1 MAYNIILLIL
11 AILPVVLLGMYIYN
25 KDKDKEPRKTLFKV
39 FVGGILAAVLT
50 VIISILFE
58 YFIPYFSGDSSKYDG
73 FKLFLYSFFLI
84 GVVEEFCK
92 WILLYI
98 FSYHDREYDE
108 LYDMIVYSVFIG
120 LGFASIENILYIY
133 DGGIRVALIRF
144 FLAIPAH
151 VSMGIFMG
159 YYLSFAK
166 LADVNKRNKLKF
178 KYMIFSILIPSIL
191 HGIYDYCLLSNNLIL
206 LPIFLVFV
214 IILFF
219 QANKKATIMSN
230 MDAEI

>member
-25 KDKDKEPRKTLFKV
+25 KDKDKEPKKTLFKV

-84 GVVEEFCK
+84 GIVEEFCK

-120 LGFASIENILYIY
+120 LGFASIENILYVY

-178 KYMIFSILIPSIL
+178 KYMIWIE
-191 HGIYDYCLLSNNLIL
+191 
-206 LPIFLVFV
+206 
-214 IILFF
+214 
-219 QANKKATIMSN
+219 Q
-230 MDAEI
+230 

>member
-120 LGFASIENILYIY
+120 LGFASIENILYVY
-133 DGGIRVALIRF
+133 DVLGWHL
-144 FLAIPAH
+144 
-151 VSMGIFMG
+151 
-159 YYLSFAK
+159 
-166 LADVNKRNKLKF
+166 
-178 KYMIFSILIPSIL
+178 
-191 HGIYDYCLLSNNLIL
+191 
-206 LPIFLVFV
+206 
-214 IILFF
+214 
-219 QANKKATIMSN
+219 
-230 MDAEI
+230 